1 MENYLFAGPVNWT
14 PLLLA
19 AAPTLLGAWL
29 MSRLARRLAG
39 SVLQA
44 AVGNT
49 LPKTSPLIRGPVRLV
64 GAVVLLLSWAIL
76 LFPAFEMAGLRPR
89 MGRTVREIASWLFG
103 SGLRIALIL
112 LVGYA
117 LRRATD
123 LLVHR
128 FEHEVERNS
137 TSATQ
142 IDRTRRAQTLGS
154 VVNTVAT
161 ALIVAVASVMIL
173 NELGVNI
180 GPVLTGA
187 GIAGLALG
195 FAAQTLLRDL
205 ISGFLLILEDQLRVG
220 DAAAINGTEGA
231 VEHISLRTVTLRDA
245 RGTLHVF
252 PNGTI
257 TSLANQS
264 KDFSF
269 YVIDFNIP
277 YDDDPDRVFEIARE
291 VGEELRSEP
300 QFAPVMNEVQTVGVV
315 AYGDWSMQLRVRIKT
330 PPQQQWDVGREFRK
344 RLRKA
349 LNRHGI
355 AVPYPMYR
363 PAGLSERRESSAR

>member
-1 MENYLFAGPVNWT
+1 MRNYLFAGTVNWT

-19 AAPTLLGAWL
+19 AAPTLAGAWL
-29 MSRLARRLAG
+29 ASRLAKRMAASFL
-39 SVLQA
+39 LA
-44 AVGNT
+44 AVGDT
-49 LPKTSPLIRGPVRLV
+49 LPPTSPLIRGPVRLV
-64 GAVVLLLSWAIL
+64 GVAVLLLAWAIL
-76 LFPAFEMAGLRPR
+76 LFPALEMAGLRPR
-89 MGRTVREIASWLFG
+89 MGRTVRDVASWLFG

-112 LVGYA
+112 VVGYG
-117 LRRATD
+117 LSRATA

-128 FEHEVERNS
+128 FEIEVERNS
-137 TSATQ
+137 TTATE

-154 VVNTVAT
+154 VVNKMATV
-161 ALIVAVASVMIL
+161 LLVAVASVMIL

-205 ISGFLLILEDQLRVG
+205 ISGFFLILEDQLRVG
-220 DAAAINGTEGA
+220 DAAEINGTEGI
-231 VEHISLRTVTLRDA
+231 VEHINLRTIVLRDV

-252 PNGTI
+252 PNGGI

-269 YVIDFNIP
+269 YVIDLNIP
-277 YDDDPDRVFEIARE
+277 YDEDPDRVFEIVRE
-291 VGEELRSEP
+291 VEADVRSDP
-300 QFAPVMNEVQTVGVV
+300 RFAPALNEVQTAGVV

-330 PPQQQWDVGREFRK
+330 PPQQQWDLGREFRK

-349 LNRHGI
+349 MNRHNI
-355 AVPYPMYR
+355 AVPYPVYTVRGGERAR
-363 PAGLSERRESSAR
+363 P